1 MMEKKLPM
9 NKTETGREEPGGCS
23 VLERTRVRDF
33 RKASDQHCRTEQSSL
48 DDLREVRL
56 QGAEGGRRCQSRD
69 GDVWMGAEV
78 GSGAEM
84 MRERVELLRC
94 FRVHWG
100 LVEHSASTQLCGLE

>member
-1 MMEKKLPM
+1 MMEKKLPV

-23 VLERTRVRDF
+23 VPECTRVRDF

-56 QGAEGGRRCQSRD
+56 QGAKGGRRCQSRD
-69 GDVWMGAEV
+69 GDVWMGAEG

-94 FRVHWG
+94 FRVHRG
-100 LVEHSASTQLCGLE
+100 

>member
-23 VLERTRVRDF
+23 VPERTQVRDF

-56 QGAEGGRRCQSRD
+56 QGAEGGRRCHSRD
-69 GDVWMGAEV
+69 GDV
-78 GSGAEM
+78 
-84 MRERVELLRC
+84 
-94 FRVHWG
+94 
-100 LVEHSASTQLCGLE
+100 